1 MPPGSPT
8 PTPRRRSRNAPGRYG
23 LTSLGF
29 HWVLAVTVLSTAGVG
44 IWLMGLGYY
53 DPWAPTA
60 LWLHRALGVL
70 AFTLLLLKLM
80 WQRFQH
86 KPPLE
91 KGLTRF
97 ERGAAVA
104 GHHLL
109 NLMVFVL
116 PVTGY
121 LMSTTTGD
129 AVPLVFGLE
138 IPASVQVTGPLKEAL
153 PGLHAAMGF
162 GILGLAAIHAA
173 AAFKHQFFDR
183 GHTLQRMLPGR
194 KPLE

>member
-1 MPPGSPT
+1 MPPGP
-8 PTPRRRSRNAPGRYG
+8 PPPAPPRRSRNAPGRYG

-29 HWVLAVTVLSTAGVG
+29 HWVLAATVLSTAAVG
-44 IWLMGLGYY
+44 IWVMGLGYY

-70 AFTLLLLKLM
+70 AFSFLLLKLM

-97 ERGAAVA
+97 ERVAAVS

-109 NLMVFVL
+109 NLLVFAL
-116 PVTGY
+116 PITGY
-121 LMSTTTGD
+121 LMSTTKRGAAKASRRHGVWHSGLGGD
-129 AVPLVFGLE
+129 PRGGGRQ
-138 IPASVQVTGPLKEAL
+138 ASVL
-153 PGLHAAMGF
+153 
-162 GILGLAAIHAA
+162 
-173 AAFKHQFFDR
+173 
-183 GHTLQRMLPGR
+183 
-194 KPLE
+194 

>member
-1 MPPGSPT
+1 MPPGP
-8 PTPRRRSRNAPGRYG
+8 PPPAPPRRSRNAPGRYG

-29 HWVLAVTVLSTAGVG
+29 HWVLAATVLSTAAVG

-70 AFTLLLLKLM
+70 AFSFLLLKLM

-97 ERGAAVA
+97 ERVAAVS

-109 NLMVFVL
+109 NLLVFAL
-116 PVTGY
+116 PITGY

-138 IPASVQVTGPLKEAL
+138 IPALVQVTGILKEAD
-153 PGLHAAMGF
+153 
-162 GILGLAAIHAA
+162 
-173 AAFKHQFFDR
+173 K